1 MNMAKIQTTIT
12 KEVTGNERFWIGMI
26 FGIFCTV
33 LVGLSIDKIF
43 GNGDVY
49 LPSAI
54 DMPKDVITA
63 YNMGIKDALSIN
75 PPSADLENTCASLWA
90 NKQ

>member
-33 LVGLSIDKIF
+33 LVVLSLDKIF
-43 GNGDVY
+43 GDNY
-49 LPSAI
+49 LPSAL

-63 YNMGIKDALSIN
+63 YNMGIKDALVVN
-75 PPSADLENTCASLWA
+75 PPSADLENVCAALWS

>member
-1 MNMAKIQTTIT
+1 MAKVQTTIT

-33 LVGLSIDKIF
+33 LVVLSLDKVF
-43 GNGDVY
+43 GDNY
-49 LPSAI
+49 LPSAL

-63 YNMGIKDALSIN
+63 YNMGIKGALTVN
-75 PPSADLENTCASLWA
+75 PPSADLENTCAALWS

>member
-12 KEVTGNERFWIGMI
+12 KEVTGNERFWIGML

-33 LVGLSIDKIF
+33 LIGLSLDKIF
-43 GNGDVY
+43 SKDNY

-63 YNMGIKDALSIN
+63 YNMGIKDALKVN
-75 PPSADLENTCASLWA
+75 PPSTDLEYACAALWS

>member
-33 LVGLSIDKIF
+33 LVVLSLDKIF
-43 GNGDVY
+43 GDNY
-49 LPSAI
+49 LPSAL

-63 YNMGIKDALSIN
+63 YNMGIKDALTVN
-75 PPSADLENTCASLWA
+75 PPSADLENVCAALWA